1 VANRLTS
8 VDGQAHTWDNNG
20 NPSASSGQALLSD
33 GEKTY
38 TYDQT
43 NRLIRVT
50 TPDIPWSVTHAREAL
65 PDLSGLYF
73 EGQPGRVTSISS
85 ALLKRLK

>member
-1 VANRLTS
+1 MTN

-20 NPSASSGQALLSD
+20 NPSASSGQALLND

-38 TYDQT
+38 TYDQA

-50 TPDIPWSVTHAREAL
+50 TPDMTWSATHAREEL
-65 PDLSGLYF
+65 PDLSGLHF
-73 EGQPGRVTSISS
+73 GGQPGRVTSISS